1 MTFRVD
7 IAGVNLHS
15 DWTGLNEHLLATIT
29 PVDRSGAPSDAAS
42 VMAPLSEGNIEVT
55 GNWESPFEGNGVEG
69 LMPAIT
75 RSIQSGHLAN
85 VATMLGVGDST
96 GIVDRL
102 RSEVQAFASE
112 GVGRSG
118 MTKLN
123 STQVFTGAAPVK
135 FSMTMVFRA
144 FKDPKRE
151 VQDPI
156 DQLAQWTL
164 ARQLAANGSLVQA
177 IENFSAG
184 QGFLKSLLPSVAPQ
198 MVGLRYGGYLFAPLV
213 IESMSRPLVVPITK
227 TGEPL
232 HMQVQLV
239 LASLSALD
247 ADDWTRSRQGKPIK
261 LFNNA

>member
-1 MTFRVD
+1 MANEV
-7 IAGVNLHS
+7 IGS
-15 DWTGLNEHLLATIT
+15 KWTGLNQNLLASLFPVGNDGWALPDEVSVVAPIT
-29 PVDRSGAPSDAAS
+29 
-42 VMAPLSEGNIEVT
+42 EGNIELSA
-55 GNWESPFEGNGVEG
+55 NWQSAFENAGIETKI
-69 LMPAIT
+69 PAIAGML
-75 RSIQSGHLAN
+75 QSGTLLN
-85 VATMLGVGDST
+85 YATTLLGKGDAG

-102 RSEVQAFASE
+102 RTEVQDFASE

-135 FSMTMVFRA
+135 IPLTLHFRA
-144 FKDPKRE
+144 FDDPKRE

-198 MVGLRYGGYLFAPLV
+198 MIGLRYAGYLLSPLV
-213 IESMSRPLVVPITK
+213 IETMSRPLTVPRTK
-227 TGEPL
+227 DGEPL

-239 LASLSALD
+239 LASLTALD
-247 ADDWTRSRQGKPIK
+247 SDDWARARQRKPIK
-261 LFNNA
+261 LFNNR